1 MFTARLEAF
10 RIKAGEPKTLGLLVE
25 ATAPALPEQ
34 QLNRTPQAIVFLVD
48 RSGSMGGGRLELVK
62 NTIGEMIGQLNPADY
77 LAVVSFDTVTET
89 HLELRQKGEL
99 NAAELRRDLAQL
111 QPRGGTNIEL
121 GYRFGL
127 AEAAKAPE
135 GVEVKLILLSDGH
148 ANRGNKNP
156 SELGQLA
163 AIATEHLVSSSTIG
177 IGNKF
182 DESILSAIAGAG
194 QGNHFAAVELEEAV
208 SGLQDEIDGLL
219 QRSIRNIQMEII
231 VSDAGHLNQVLPV
244 GYVRSKSKTS
254 EGLIANVGE
263 LVSGEERGYA
273 FVLDF
278 AAFDK
283 DYAATVLVQV
293 NVTAENALTGEII
306 QERKSIEFEIT
317 SPIDY
322 VAPELDEDVVA
333 EIAVFQM
340 AQVKE
345 RSAEAAR
352 SGSFDEARELL
363 LSAQGDTSRLLSEL
377 DRMSPRVRMRV
388 LAENRELADLLGF
401 TDLELS
407 KRVTESSYRSSRS
420 KQNPRDRK

>member
-1 MFTARLEAF
+1 MSKIGPVPISFASLRSWPRL
-10 RIKAGEPKTLGLLVE
+10 
-25 ATAPALPEQ
+25 
-34 QLNRTPQAIVFLVD
+34 
-48 RSGSMGGGRLELVK
+48 S
-62 NTIGEMIGQLNPADY
+62 IGE
-77 LAVVSFDTVTET
+77 
-89 HLELRQKGEL
+89 LRSPKRQTPS
-99 NAAELRRDLAQL
+99 NSSR
-111 QPRGGTNIEL
+111 
-121 GYRFGL
+121 
-127 AEAAKAPE
+127 
-135 GVEVKLILLSDGH
+135 LLSL
-148 ANRGNKNP
+148 ANLSKKEELFTSSSPTCSFPPRTGATS

-182 DESILSAIAGAG
+182 DESILSAIAGSG

-208 SGLQDEIDGLL
+208 SGRQDEIEGLL
-219 QRSIRNIQMEII
+219 QRPIRNIQMEII
-231 VSDAGHLNQVLPV
+231 VSDPKHLNQVSPV

-254 EGLIANVGE
+254 EGLNVNVGE

-283 DYAATVLVQV
+283 DFAATVLVQV
-293 NVTAENALTGEII
+293 NVTAENALTGETI
-306 QERKSIEFEIT
+306 QERKSIEFEIA
-317 SPIDY
+317 SPVDF

-340 AQVKE
+340 AQIKE

-352 SGSFDEARELL
+352 SGSFQEARDLL

-388 LAENRELADLLGF
+388 LAENRERADLLGF

>member
-1 MFTARLEAF
+1 
-10 RIKAGEPKTLGLLVE
+10 
-25 ATAPALPEQ
+25 
-34 QLNRTPQAIVFLVD
+34 
-48 RSGSMGGGRLELVK
+48 
-62 NTIGEMIGQLNPADY
+62 
-77 LAVVSFDTVTET
+77 
-89 HLELRQKGEL
+89 
-99 NAAELRRDLAQL
+99 
-111 QPRGGTNIEL
+111 
-121 GYRFGL
+121 
-127 AEAAKAPE
+127 
-135 GVEVKLILLSDGH
+135 
-148 ANRGNKNP
+148 
-156 SELGQLA
+156 
-163 AIATEHLVSSSTIG
+163 
-177 IGNKF
+177 
-182 DESILSAIAGAG
+182 
-194 QGNHFAAVELEEAV
+194 
-208 SGLQDEIDGLL
+208 
-219 QRSIRNIQMEII
+219 MEII
-231 VSDAGHLNQVLPV
+231 VSDAGHLNQVSPV

-306 QERKSIEFEIT
+306 QERKSIEFEVA
-317 SPIDY
+317 SPVDF

-340 AQVKE
+340 AQIKE